1 MSREM
6 LTDIDHANKCRGKW
20 SVSLSN
26 MAKTDSIPRP
36 KLGDLH
42 SMGERTSY
50 TMCIILITQ
59 SKCV

>member
-1 MSREM
+1 M
-6 LTDIDHANKCRGKW
+6 LMDIDHANKCRGKW

-42 SMGERTSY
+42 SMGEDVLYNVYNSHN
-50 TMCIILITQ
+50 
-59 SKCV
+59 SV